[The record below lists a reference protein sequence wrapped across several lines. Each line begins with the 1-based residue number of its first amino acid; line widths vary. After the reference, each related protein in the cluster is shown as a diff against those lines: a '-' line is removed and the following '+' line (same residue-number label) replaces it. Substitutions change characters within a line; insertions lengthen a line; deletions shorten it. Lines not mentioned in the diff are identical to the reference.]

1 MWKFLSRLF
10 MVFGAIIFIGSFI
23 FLWAYFWGYLKADLV
38 GQLILRFL
46 LQVIMGAFLYFLGD
60 LMIRVQTEHD
70 TFERFFGKYAKKER
84 KFMKSLFG
92 NSIE

>member
-10 MVFGAIIFIGSFI
+10 MVFGAIVFIGSLL
-23 FLWAYFWGYLKADLV
+23 FLWGYFIGYMKAGLIGQFILV
-38 GQLILRFL
+38 FL

-60 LMIRVQTEHD
+60 FMIRVQR
-70 TFERFFGKYAKKER
+70 ERETYERLLGKYVKKER